1 VADSAP
7 APVTNGKP
15 LSWATII
22 GFGQLAV
29 PLATAGLPIAVYIT
43 YFYAQDLR
51 LNLADVGFILLVA
64 RIADFAVDPIIGW
77 ASDHT
82 RWGFG
87 RRRTWVLL
95 GAPIFALGVYM
106 LFLPPDT
113 LVNES
118 ADARRWYLL
127 LWIAVF
133 YLGWTM
139 ITIPYGAW
147 GAELSNDYN
156 ERSRITGVREVFT
169 LVGLALA
176 GVIPVLMGSGPAP
189 EPGVADGAANGTL
202 GEVMMVMGLTIVG
215 LTPLGV
221 VILWLT
227 TPEPPIKEMHT
238 ISFWKGVKVAATNWP
253 FVRLFCATVGIRIG
267 SKAVES
273 LLIFYLVDAV
283 GLLEKDARMS
293 LLALLVSAIV
303 FAPFWIWAGKWWTKH
318 KALSIAIGMGIAI
331 FGVLP
336 FLQDMGFWPNIIAFA
351 ALGVAFSAPFT
362 LGQSIA
368 ADVIDLD
375 AMKTRQPRAGLLI
388 SFFGLAIKGADAV
401 GVGMALIAAGYLGYD
416 PQAEVKTAEA
426 IQTLTA
432 VYVLFPVVFW
442 IPAIALLWN
451 FPITP
456 AVQKRIRQ
464 LIERRIRIEQE
475 VHRRRQA
482 AHTSAP
488 APQTRR
494 LSSAR

>member
-15 LSWATII
+15 LTWATII

-29 PLATAGLPIAVYIT
+29 PLATAGLPIAVYVT
-43 YFYAQDLR
+43 RFYAQDLR
-51 LNLADVGFILLVA
+51 LNIEDVGFILLVA
-64 RIADFAVDPIIGW
+64 RLADFLVDPIIGYV
-77 ASDHT
+77 SDHT

-95 GAPIFALGVYM
+95 GAPVFALGVYM
-106 LFLPPDT
+106 LFLPPAD
-113 LVNES
+113 LIS
-118 ADARRWYLL
+118 ASEEARRYYLL

-156 ERSRITGVREVFT
+156 ERSKITGVREIFT

-176 GVIPVLMGSGPAP
+176 GVIPVVMGNGTAETVAAGTVDNSLWQIMITLGLVIVALTPIGVIILYLTAP
-189 EPGVADGAANGTL
+189 EPPV
-202 GEVMMVMGLTIVG
+202 
-215 LTPLGV
+215 
-221 VILWLT
+221 
-227 TPEPPIKEMHT
+227 KEMHR
-238 ISFWKGVKVAATNWP
+238 ISIWKGVKVAATNWP
-253 FVRLFCATVGIRIG
+253 FVRLFLATVGVRMG
-267 SKAVES
+267 SRAVEG
-273 LLIFYLVDAV
+273 LLIFYLVDAA
-283 GLLEKDARMS
+283 GFLEQEARQS

-303 FAPFWIWAGKWWTKH
+303 FAPFWIWAGRAWTKH
-318 KALSIAIGMGIAI
+318 RALSVAIASGIVV
-331 FGVLP
+331 FCVLP
-336 FLQDMGFWPNIIAFA
+336 FIQKMGFWPNIAAFA
-351 ALGVAFSAPFT
+351 ALGAAFSAPFT

-375 AMKTRQPRAGLLI
+375 SLKTRQPRAGLLI
-388 SFFGLAIKGADAV
+388 SFFGLAIKGADAL
-401 GVGMALIAAGYLGYD
+401 GVGLALMIVGWLGYSST
-416 PQAEVKTAEA
+416 AEVKTAEA

-482 AHTSAP
+482 AHMSAP
-488 APQTRR
+488 APQSRK